1 MILSYKSQMQVNS
14 AQDWLT
20 QKKRQIIAKTYHTT
34 PPPQSRKYNSVY
46 LSAEA
51 NSVSVRER
59 FIVPPNPGLSTVPGA
74 TFTSLCCLSNGQTGA
89 PFAFSRVTTQ
99 GNIPIRDLN
108 LAMSYR
114 ATSVTQ

>member
-1 MILSYKSQMQVNS
+1 VKS

-108 LAMSYR
+108 LAMSYK